1 MNFYHSIF
9 LSLNNSFSLN
19 NFPFLILN
27 IKILSDKNS
36 NIKIYY
42 QNKKY
47 LVKANAFILKK
58 NHFFQNPIYSFFV
71 TSNKKIK
78 GIEITFQKSDLGNKL
93 SKFINSLV

>member
-1 MNFYHSIF
+1 M
-9 LSLNNSFSLN
+9 
-19 NFPFLILN
+19 
-27 IKILSDKNS
+27 SDKNS

-47 LVKANAFILKK
+47 LVKANAFIFKK